1 MMIDKTIKV
10 IKDINKIIDADF
22 ESLFQNA
29 TNAAGAEES
38 NWVMHFEYDKIIR
51 GFKIFENE
59 YYIQQKYRKQNLEVF
74 DN

>member
-1 MMIDKTIKV
+1 MILHNYFRKSVKVSLNKVLLHNKTIRMMIDKTIKV

-38 NWVMHFEYDKIIR
+38 N
-51 GFKIFENE
+51 
-59 YYIQQKYRKQNLEVF
+59 
-74 DN
+74 